1 MRMRI
6 PVRTS
11 HLLGTGGL
19 RIAFIFVLILPSLWA
34 FASDD
39 PCYMA
44 YWHADESSE
53 LHACEAAAN
62 AGVADA
68 EFGYGLIL
76 WSSPN
81 RQHDHRAALDW
92 FRKSAR
98 QGYQLAQSLLGNFLA
113 HKDVEADLRNPVEA
127 YAWRVTV
134 GDQKSAAKLRAT
146 LDEREAHEADRLAA
160 EYSAKYGRPRQAAS
174 PWLTGA
180 EVFLRIWPELVV
192 LTFLPFVR
200 RRLKR
205 KLLFIFVGTVIAY
218 TSLYLVDLASTSAI
232 VPTLPIRFVGTENP
246 ANVVLWSLSVYAL
259 FALTVPP
266 LVVFALSRFLI
277 VRDAEKIS

>member
-1 MRMRI
+1 VRTRI

-11 HLLGTGGL
+11 HLLGTGG
-19 RIAFIFVLILPSLWA
+19 RIALIFVLLLPSAWA

-44 YWHADESSE
+44 YWHAEKSSE

-68 EFGYGLIL
+68 QFGYGLIL
-76 WSSPN
+76 WSSAN

-113 HKDVEADLRNPVEA
+113 NKGLEADLRNPVEA

-160 EYSAKYGRPRQAAS
+160 EYSAKYGRPRPSAS
-174 PWLTGA
+174 PWLAVA

-192 LTFLPFVR
+192 LTFLAFVR
-200 RRLKR
+200 SRLKR

-218 TSLYLVDLASTSAI
+218 TGLFLVDLASTSAI
-232 VPTLPIRFVGTENP
+232 VPTLRIRFVGTENP
-246 ANVVLWSLSVYAL
+246 AKVVLPSLCVYAL

-277 VRDAEKIS
+277 VRDAEKTS

>member
-1 MRMRI
+1 L
-6 PVRTS
+6 S
-11 HLLGTGGL
+11 TGR
-19 RIAFIFVLILPSLWA
+19 RIAFIFLLILPSAWA

-39 PCYMA
+39 PCYIA
-44 YWHADESSE
+44 YWHADKSAE
-53 LHACEAAAN
+53 LHACEGAAN

-76 WSSPN
+76 WSSAN
-81 RQHDHRAALDW
+81 REHDHRAALDW

-98 QGYQLAQSLLGNFLA
+98 QGYRFAQSLLGNFLA
-113 HKDVEADLRNPVEA
+113 NKDVEADLRIPVEA

-134 GDQKSAAKLRAT
+134 GDQESAAKLRAT
-146 LDEREAHEADRLAA
+146 LDEREAHGADRLAA
-160 EYSAKYGRPRQAAS
+160 EYSVKYGKPRPSAS
-174 PWLTGA
+174 PWVTGA
-180 EVFLRIWPELVV
+180 EVLLRIWPELVV
-192 LTFLPFVR
+192 LTFLAFVR
-200 RRLKR
+200 MRLKR

-218 TSLYLVDLASTSAI
+218 TSLFLVDLASISAI
-232 VPTLPIRFVGTENP
+232 VPTLAIRFVGSENS
-246 ANVVLWSLSVYAL
+246 ANVVLLSLSVYAL